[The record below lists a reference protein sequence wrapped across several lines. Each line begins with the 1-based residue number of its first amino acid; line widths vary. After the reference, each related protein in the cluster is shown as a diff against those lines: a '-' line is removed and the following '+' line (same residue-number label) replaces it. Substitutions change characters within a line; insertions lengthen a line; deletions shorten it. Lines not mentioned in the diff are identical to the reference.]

1 MYRKHLLRIS
11 RDLNCALCQHQLTF
25 CDCKTFKG
33 EIEVQRIFHFCSDD
47 LGSQL
52 SCFHM
57 DLGSSSVPKKI
68 EKVRQGKRFFKKFF
82 LPTVSRE
89 VQSEFTV
96 SYISHRGLR

>member
-47 LGSQL
+47 PIWDRNEVV
-52 SCFHM
+52 FTWIW
-57 DLGSSSVPKKI
+57 DLVLFPKKL
-68 EKVRQGKRFFKKFF
+68 KK
-82 LPTVSRE
+82 
-89 VQSEFTV
+89 
-96 SYISHRGLR
+96 